1 MKVNNN
7 SDSKNPFLFFN
18 ENQTSKKN
26 TKIRT
31 ELKKDIFNFNTNDF
45 HEFCMNNNFRS
56 KPRTL
61 NYPSLSNNNFQKNG
75 PQGQEQNYFNPFLQ
89 KQNSGN
95 CNNNSES
102 NSKKERLNINIF
114 ICSPEMLLEKMNKEN
129 DGGNDFLSMICKNEK
144 NCSNKDKKKGM
155 DESHKKEKESK
166 EENDSALLKKNKN
179 LFDFPSN
186 SLDNICG
193 QTDFADL
200 IKEISNCNLNS
211 KPNLPTESK
220 EDYSMQNKSP
230 KIYDNDHDKYY
241 INDKVIK
248 NKSIEYDLSNPYLYD
263 SYSDY
268 KSKEVR
274 DDDIL

>member
-1 MKVNNN
+1 MKVHNN
-7 SDSKNPFLFFN
+7 SDNKNPFLFFN

-89 KQNSGN
+89 KQNNGN

-102 NSKKERLNINIF
+102 NSTKERLNINIF
-114 ICSPEMLLEKMNKEN
+114 ICSPEMLLEKMNNEN
-129 DGGNDFLSMICKNEK
+129 GGGNDFLSMICKNEK
-144 NCSNKDKKKGM
+144 NCSNKDKKKEM
-155 DESHKKEKESK
+155 DASHKKEKES
-166 EENDSALLKKNKN
+166 EEQNDTSLLKKNKN
-179 LFDFPSN
+179 LFDFQSN

-193 QTDFADL
+193 QTDIADL

-211 KPNLPTESK
+211 KPNLPTERK
-220 EDYSMQNKSP
+220 EISMQNKSP

>member
-1 MKVNNN
+1 MKVHNN
-7 SDSKNPFLFFN
+7 SDNKNPFLFFN

-26 TKIRT
+26 TKVRT
-31 ELKKDIFNFNTNDF
+31 DLKRDLFNFNTNDF

-56 KPRTL
+56 KPRTY
-61 NYPSLSNNNFQKNG
+61 NYPSLSNNNFPKNG
-75 PQGQEQNYFNPFLQ
+75 PQGQDQNYFNSFLP

-102 NSKKERLNINIF
+102 SSTKERLNINIF

-129 DGGNDFLSMICKNEK
+129 GGGNDFLSMICKNEK
-144 NCSNKDKKKGM
+144 NCSNKDKKKEI
-155 DESHKKEKESK
+155 DASHKKEKESK
-166 EENDSALLKKNKN
+166 KEENDTALLNKNKN
-179 LFDFPSN
+179 LFDFQS
-186 SLDNICG
+186 DNICS

-200 IKEISNCNLNS
+200 IKQISNCNLNS
-211 KPNLPTESK
+211 QPNLPTEK
-220 EDYSMQNKSP
+220 NEDFTQGKSP

-241 INDKVIK
+241 INDEVIK
-248 NKSIEYDLSNPYLYD
+248 NKNVEYDLSNPYLYD

>member
-7 SDSKNPFLFFN
+7 SNNKNPFLFFN

-26 TKIRT
+26 TKVRNDI
-31 ELKKDIFNFNTNDF
+31 KKDIFNFNTNDF

-75 PQGQEQNYFNPFLQ
+75 PQGQDQNYFNSFFQ

-95 CNNNSES
+95 CNNFSES
-102 NSKKERLNINIF
+102 NTTKERLSINIF

-129 DGGNDFLSMICKNEK
+129 GGGNDFLSMVLKNEK
-144 NCSNKDKKKGM
+144 NCSDKDKKKEI
-155 DESHKKEKESK
+155 DAPHKKDKESK
-166 EENDSALLKKNKN
+166 EENNSTLLKKNKN
-179 LFDFPSN
+179 LFDFQSN
-186 SLDNICG
+186 LIENICG
-193 QTDFADL
+193 QSDVTDL
-200 IKEISNCNLNS
+200 IKKLSNCNLNS
-211 KPNLPTESK
+211 KPNLPSERNKDPIQK
-220 EDYSMQNKSP
+220 ENP
-230 KIYDNDHDKYY
+230 KIYDNDDDKYY

-248 NKSIEYDLSNPYLYD
+248 NKSFEYDLSNPYLYD

-274 DDDIL
+274 DEDIL